1 MYISRTIENILRMAS
16 AQFPV
21 LVVTGPRQT
30 GKTTVLRHI
39 SEEDRTYVSLD
50 DPLLRSL
57 AFDDPQL
64 FLQRFPAPVLIDEIQ
79 YVPELLTHIKMKVD
93 TERKAGMYW
102 LTGSQQFHLM
112 EGVSESLAGRAAVL
126 NLSGFSSRE
135 ILGKP
140 HGEPFIGGNEEN
152 SLTDLQESLKFVF
165 NRIWRGSYPTM
176 WTENSPD
183 WELYYSSYL
192 QTYLQRDV
200 KNLINAGDE
209 RSFIRFLRTC
219 AARTSQMLNINEL
232 CRDADINHATG
243 KRWLSIL
250 ESAGIIYLL
259 EPYHS
264 NISKRLMKTPKLFFL
279 DTGLAAYLLHWSSP
293 EVLESGAMSGAFFET
308 FVVTEILKSWWH
320 NGKRAPINWY
330 RDKDG
335 KEIDLIITTGDVIH
349 PVEIKKSANPSKEDI
364 RHFRVLN
371 NLGMKIGNGSLI
383 CLADRKLPLN
393 NNVQIF
399 PAFMI

>member
-1 MYISRTIENILRMAS
+1 MYISRTIEEFLRMAS
-16 AQFPV
+16 NQFPV

-30 GKTTVLRHI
+30 GKTTLLRHI
-39 SEEDRTYVSLD
+39 AEEERAYVTLD

-57 AFDDPQL
+57 AYDDPQL
-64 FLQRFPAPVLIDEIQ
+64 FLQRYPAPVLIDEIQ
-79 YVPELLTHIKMKVD
+79 YVPELLTHIKIKVD
-93 TERKAGMYW
+93 TEQKAGMYW

-112 EGVSESLAGRAAVL
+112 EGVSESLAGRVAIL

-135 ILGKP
+135 IQSRP
-140 HGEPFIGGNEEN
+140 RGEPFICGNEIIAT
-152 SLTDLQESLKFVF
+152 TDLKESLKFVF
-165 NRIWRGSYPTM
+165 DRIWRGSYPAM

-264 NISKRLMKTPKLFFL
+264 NINKRLMKTPKLFFM
-279 DTGLAAYLLHWSSP
+279 DTGLAAYLLHWLSP
-293 EVLESGAMSGAFFET
+293 DVLESGAMSGAFFET

-320 NGKRAPINWY
+320 NGKRPPINWY

-335 KEIDLIITTGDVIH
+335 KEIDLIITKGDVIH

-371 NLGMKIGNGSLI
+371 SLGMKIGAGSLI

-393 NNVQIF
+393 DYVQII
-399 PAFMI
+399 PALMI

>member
-1 MYISRTIENILRMAS
+1 MYISRTIEEFLRVANT
-16 AQFPV
+16 QFPV

-30 GKTTVLRHI
+30 GKTTLLRHI
-39 SEEDRTYVSLD
+39 AEEERAYVTLD

-57 AFDDPQL
+57 AYDDPQL

-79 YVPELLTHIKMKVD
+79 YVPELLTHIKIKVD
-93 TERKAGMYW
+93 TEQKAGMYW

-112 EGVSESLAGRAAVL
+112 EGVSESLAGRAAIL

-135 ILGKP
+135 IQGRP
-140 HGEPFIGGNEEN
+140 RGEPFIGGNEIIAT
-152 SLTDLQESLKFVF
+152 TDLKESLKFVF
-165 NRIWRGSYPTM
+165 DRIWRGSYPAM

-192 QTYLQRDV
+192 QTYLHRDV

-264 NISKRLMKTPKLFFL
+264 NINKRLMKTPKLFFM

-293 EVLESGAMSGAFFET
+293 DVLESGAMSGAFFET

-320 NGKRAPINWY
+320 NGKRPPINWY

-335 KEIDLIITTGDVIH
+335 KEIDLIITKGDVIH

-371 NLGMKIGNGSLI
+371 SLGMKIGAGSLI

-393 NNVQIF
+393 DYVQII
-399 PAFMI
+399 PTIMI